1 MNKIEE
7 NIIAN
12 IAKAYDFDKE
22 WELDAINYLKSIRLI
37 NSPIK
42 ITSSSNMQYHIPK
55 RSREPISPKRSR
67 EPISPKKLVNTK
79 LSVIKKY
86 CNINKNL
93 YYKLLSLYLMVLIS
107 LIINY
112 IYY

>member
-1 MNKIEE
+1 MLNMNKIEE

-12 IAKAYDFDKE
+12 IANAYDFDKE

-42 ITSSSNMQYHIPK
+42 ITSSSNMQYHI
-55 RSREPISPKRSR
+55 PKRSR